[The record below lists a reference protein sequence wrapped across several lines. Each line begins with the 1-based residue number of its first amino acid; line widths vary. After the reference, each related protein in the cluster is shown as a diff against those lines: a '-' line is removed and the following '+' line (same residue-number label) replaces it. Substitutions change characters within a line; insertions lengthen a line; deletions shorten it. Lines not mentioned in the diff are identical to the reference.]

1 MKSEASVQEQIRLVA
16 GQHDHVC
23 DRNNNGALP
32 DKNGRYVRYGLGN
45 DSPSINE
52 VRKSSDLIGCVSMLI
67 LPHHVGRTIGV
78 YCATEVKKEG
88 WVWEGNDRELAQLA
102 FINDITRHGGIG
114 MFAASVDD
122 YLKRI
127 QEFTK

>member
-16 GQHDHVC
+16 GQQDHVC

-45 DSPSINE
+45 DSSSIND
-52 VRKSSDLIGCVSMLI
+52 VRKSSDLIGCVPMLI
-67 LPHHVGRTIGV
+67 LPHHVGRTLGI

-88 WVWEGNDRELAQLA
+88 WVWEGNNREIAQLA
-102 FINDITRHGGIG
+102 FINDISRHGGIG
-114 MFAASVDD
+114 MFATCADD
-122 YLKRI
+122 YLREIK
-127 QEFTK
+127 EFTR